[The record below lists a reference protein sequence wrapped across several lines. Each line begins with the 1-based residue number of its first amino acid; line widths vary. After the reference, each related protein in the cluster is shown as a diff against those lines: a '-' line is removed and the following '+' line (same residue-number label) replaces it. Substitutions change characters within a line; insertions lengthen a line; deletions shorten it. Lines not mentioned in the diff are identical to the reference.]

1 MIDLFIF
8 YFSLDSEWSSSIS
21 IHWYWSLIVEKLF
34 FVPIHD
40 LNESHIHPSTCFSAL
55 RTLLKREGFRNIFD
69 WLLCVSYPG
78 YIFSLHSCLLE
89 RVVKSSSSLGEGS
102 MIALPIVE
110 TQSGEVLAYI
120 PTNIIS
126 ITDGQIFL
134 FVDLFNVGIR
144 STINMRGK
152 VEKLYF
158 KRSSVISRCK
168 FGLISFFIFLI

>member
-8 YFSLDSEWSSSIS
+8 YFSSDSEWSSSIS

-34 FVPIHD
+34 FVTIYD

-55 RTLLKREGFRNIFD
+55 RTLLKREGFRDISD
-69 WLLCVSYPG
+69 WLLCVSFPG

-89 RVVKSSSSLGEGS
+89 RAAKSSSSLGEGS

-110 TQSGEVLAYI
+110 TRSGEVLVYI
-120 PTNIIS
+120 PTSIIS
-126 ITDGQIFL
+126 ITDEQIFL
-134 FVDLFNVGIR
+134 SVDLFNVGIR
-144 STINMRGK
+144 STINVRGK
-152 VEKLYF
+152 VERLYF

-168 FGLISFFIFLI
+168 FGLILFFIFFI